1 MRREMDLFKNRRFA
15 VLITVVVVVLAT
27 LFGVNKSLSRL
38 SRDIEVQFYDGVYL
52 ESEGYTQPS
61 IDFQLEKMSTAA
73 LNLATL
79 LQGHPELTSAA
90 EDLLLA
96 RRTLLDA
103 ESIRYKGR
111 DLLWMDG
118 IFATLVTLAGRVT
131 DLSEREVDAV
141 AEYAQAFESAS
152 IFVYG
157 TLAPSYNSKVDGFY
171 NERSTIA
178 ALVSNKAPEYFD
190 TVPR

>member
-1 MRREMDLFKNRRFA
+1 MKALKNRKIA
-15 VLITVVVVVLAT
+15 VLISVVVIVLAT
-27 LFGVNKSLSRL
+27 LFGVNKSLACM
-38 SRDIEVQFYDGVYL
+38 SRDIEQMFYDGVYL
-52 ESEGYTQPS
+52 KSEGYTQPS
-61 IDFQLEKMSTAA
+61 LDSQLEKISAAA

-79 LQGHPELTSAA
+79 LQDHPELTSAA
-90 EDLLLA
+90 EDVLWA

-111 DLLWMDG
+111 ALLWMDG
-118 IFATLVTLAGRVT
+118 IFTTLVTLAGRMT

-141 AEYAQAFESAS
+141 AEYAQTFEGAS
-152 IFVYG
+152 TFVYG

-178 ALVSNKAPEYFD
+178 AFVSNKAPEYFD
-190 TVPR
+190 AFR